1 MLSLG
6 AILYEVACLL
16 GASFWRLW
24 TSVEK
29 VLFGGMWGKWLT
41 YPSFFSFVFLLAEK
55 KGKISGNNLIWGIWS
70 PVFTPLGNLDVPLVV
85 NIFIDAAH
93 SYPSVRS
100 NCNFQN
106 CKSNRII
113 PNSCSFSMKLWSN
126 IPSSFNFICSAG
138 PESYYGDL

>member
-1 MLSLG
+1 MKLLVYLELHFGGSELLWKKFSLG
-6 AILYEVACLL
+6 ECEENDWRTLL
-16 GASFWRLW
+16 F
-24 TSVEK
+24 
-29 VLFGGMWGKWLT
+29 
-41 YPSFFSFVFLLAEK
+41 FLLFSSWQRK
-55 KGKISGNNLIWGIWS
+55 RVRSGGNNLIWGIWS
-70 PVFTPLGNLDVPLVV
+70 PVFSPMGNLHLPFVV

-126 IPSSFNFICSAG
+126 IPSSFNFISSAG
-138 PESYYGDL
+138 PESYCGDL